1 MKEDIE
7 AKDEKDE
14 LETQEPPKRQPDVV
28 AREELKAAESVESH
42 EETRSPREA
51 AERDQSDGLF
61 DGDRATE
68 LRRRWSE
75 IQARFVDDPRE
86 AVKAADTLVDEVIRD
101 LTALFADERAGLESH
116 WDRNEKISTEDLR
129 VALRRY
135 RSFFERLLVV

>member
-1 MKEDIE
+1 MKEDTE
-7 AKDEKDE
+7 ATDE
-14 LETQEPPKRQPDVV
+14 LETPEPLERQPV
-28 AREELKAAESVESH
+28 AVATEELKTAEGVESH
-42 EETRSPREA
+42 EETRSPKEA

-61 DGDRATE
+61 GRDRSTE
-68 LRRRWSE
+68 LHRRWSE

>member
-1 MKEDIE
+1 MKEDLE
-7 AKDEKDE
+7 TKDEP
-14 LETQEPPKRQPDVV
+14 ETAEPRERQSDVV
-28 AREELKAAESVESH
+28 AREELKAEQVKRPQ
-42 EETRSPREA
+42 ETQSPEA
-51 AERDQSDGLF
+51 PERDRSDGLL
-61 DGDRATE
+61 DRDRATE
-68 LRRRWSE
+68 LHRQWSE

-101 LTALFADERAGLESH
+101 LTTLFAEERAGLESH

>member
-1 MKEDIE
+1 MKEDTE
-7 AKDEKDE
+7 ATDE
-14 LETQEPPKRQPDVV
+14 LETPEPLERQPDVV
-28 AREELKAAESVESH
+28 ATEELKAEGVESR
-42 EETRSPREA
+42 EETRSPKEA

-61 DGDRATE
+61 DRDRSTE
-68 LRRRWSE
+68 LHRRWSE

>member
-1 MKEDIE
+1 MKEDLE
-7 AKDEKDE
+7 AKDE
-14 LETQEPPKRQPDVV
+14 LETPDPLERQPDVV
-28 AREELKAAESVESH
+28 AREEPKTAERVESH
-42 EETRSPREA
+42 EETRSPKEA

-61 DGDRATE
+61 DRDRATE
-68 LRRRWSE
+68 LHRRWSE

-129 VALRRY
+129 VAFRRY

>member
-7 AKDEKDE
+7 AKEE
-14 LETQEPPKRQPDVV
+14 LETPELPKRQPDVV
-28 AREELKAAESVESH
+28 AREELKAAERAEPH
-42 EETRSPREA
+42 EETRNLKEA
-51 AERDQSDGLF
+51 SEEDRRDGLF
-61 DGDRATE
+61 DHDRATE
-68 LRRRWSE
+68 LQRRWTE

-101 LTALFADERAGLESH
+101 LTTLFAEERGGLESH

-135 RSFFERLLVV
+135 RSFFERLLEV

>member
-1 MKEDIE
+1 MKEDLE
-7 AKDEKDE
+7 TKDEP
-14 LETQEPPKRQPDVV
+14 ETAEPRERQSDVV
-28 AREELKAAESVESH
+28 AREELKAEHVKQKH
-42 EETRSPREA
+42 ETRSPTEA
-51 AERDQSDGLF
+51 PERDQSDGLF
-61 DGDRATE
+61 DRDRATE
-68 LRRRWSE
+68 LHRQWSE

-101 LTALFADERAGLESH
+101 LTTLFAEERAGLESH

>member
-1 MKEDIE
+1 MKEDTE
-7 AKDEKDE
+7 ATDE
-14 LETQEPPKRQPDVV
+14 LETPEPLERQPV
-28 AREELKAAESVESH
+28 AVATEELKNAEGVESH
-42 EETRSPREA
+42 EETRSPKEA

-61 DGDRATE
+61 DRDRSTE
-68 LRRRWSE
+68 LHRRWSE

-116 WDRNEKISTEDLR
+116 WDRNEEISTEDLR
-129 VALRRY
+129 VAFRRY